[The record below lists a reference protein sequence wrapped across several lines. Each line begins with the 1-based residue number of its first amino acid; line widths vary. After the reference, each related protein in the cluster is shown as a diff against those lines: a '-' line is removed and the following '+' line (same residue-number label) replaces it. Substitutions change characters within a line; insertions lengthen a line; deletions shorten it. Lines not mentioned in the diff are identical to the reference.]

1 MATENN
7 ISGTFPFQLKLYQNK
22 LPEVIVKET
31 IVAGHKVLP
40 SIQTLME
47 KFPVVLLEL
56 QYPGKLKADTQE
68 FFQKLEKP
76 EKLIVIIE
84 SSNQVEFDMA
94 PIPVLPSIQSAFLR
108 LKHKPGIEAAINQI
122 SAFPEMHSPVFEY
135 LEFLQDE
142 TLDFQNI
149 VDALQKNPTLSSRIL
164 AICNSMERAI
174 SNPFENLSRAI
185 SFVGVEGVRQ
195 ILIEEAFSILTS
207 IFRNQRDKL
216 CHLRRASTLAGML
229 GNLYGTN
236 PHIFWRMRSAA
247 LMHDIGSLAIAYYNP
262 SEAERCY
269 NISRAKKITVCD
281 AENIFL
287 GYNHQEAGLL
297 MAKIMHLPEYL
308 YPAITKHHYNKVDPE
323 DILLHA
329 TIIANGFINHES
341 EDIGYNDYEDSIDC
355 LEESKQAADKEK
367 QDKEFAKRSAKLA
380 PDDIAGRRK
389 LEEEI
394 YGLEENEEQLEEFKH
409 RSGPITFDR
418 IYIDV
423 MFKEKLSSIIRDGY
437 ELKMF

>member
-1 MATENN
+1 MAENIIN
-7 ISGTFPFQLKLYQNK
+7 TTFPFQLKLYQNK
-22 LPEVIVKET
+22 LPEVIVKEV

-40 SIQTLME
+40 SLQTLMQ
-47 KFPVVLLEL
+47 KFPVVFLEL

-68 FFQKLEKP
+68 FFQKLENP

-84 SSNQVEFDMA
+84 NSNQVEFDMS
-94 PIPVLPSIQSAFLR
+94 PIPVLPSIQSALLR
-108 LKHKPGIEAAINQI
+108 LKHMPGIEAAVKQI
-122 SAFPEMHSPVFEY
+122 SCFPEMHSPVFEY
-135 LEFLQDE
+135 LEFLKDE
-142 TLDFQNI
+142 TLDFKNI
-149 VDALQKNPTLSSRIL
+149 VDELKKNTELSNRIL
-164 AICNSMERAI
+164 KVCNSMERAI

-195 ILIEEAFSILTS
+195 ILIEEAFSILTK

-216 CHLRRASTLAGML
+216 CHLRRASTLAGTL
-229 GNLYGTN
+229 GNLFGTN

-247 LMHDIGSLAIAYYNP
+247 LMHDIGSLAIAFYNP
-262 SEAERCY
+262 TEAERCR
-269 NISRAKKITVCD
+269 NISRAKKITICD

-297 MAKIMHLPEYL
+297 MAKAMHLPEYL
-308 YPAITKHHYNKVDPE
+308 FPSISKHHFNSVDPS

-341 EDIGYNDYEDSIDC
+341 EDIGFNDYEDSVDY
-355 LEESKQAADKEK
+355 LEEAKQEADKERL
-367 QDKEFAKRSAKLA
+367 DKEFARRSAKLD
-380 PDDIAGRRK
+380 PDDTEGRKK

-394 YGLEENEEQLEEFKH
+394 YGIEEDREQLEEFKH
-409 RSGPITFDR
+409 RIRPITFDKV
-418 IYIDV
+418 YIDV
-423 MFKEKLSSIIRDGY
+423 MFKEKLTSILRDGY

>member
-1 MATENN
+1 MADNN
-7 ISGTFPFQLKLYQNK
+7 SSNTFPFQLKLYQNK

-40 SIQTLME
+40 SLQTLML

-56 QYPGKLKADTQE
+56 QYPGKLKADTKD
-68 FFQKLEKP
+68 FFQNLETP

-84 SSNQVEFDMA
+84 NSNQVEFDMS
-94 PIPVLPSIQSAFLR
+94 PIPVLPNIQSALLR

-122 SAFPEMHSPVFEY
+122 SAFREMHSPVFEY
-135 LEFLQDE
+135 LEFLKDE
-142 TLDFQNI
+142 TLDFQNL
-149 VDALQKNPTLSSRIL
+149 VDELQKNSILSNRIL
-164 AICNSMERAI
+164 TICNSMERAI
-174 SNPFENLSRAI
+174 SNPFDSLARAV
-185 SFVGVEGVRQ
+185 SFVGIEGVRQ

-247 LMHDIGSLAIAYYNP
+247 LMHDIGSLAMAYYNP

-308 YPAITKHHYNKVDPE
+308 YPAITKHHYNQVDPE

-355 LEESKQAADKEK
+355 LEESKQVADKEK